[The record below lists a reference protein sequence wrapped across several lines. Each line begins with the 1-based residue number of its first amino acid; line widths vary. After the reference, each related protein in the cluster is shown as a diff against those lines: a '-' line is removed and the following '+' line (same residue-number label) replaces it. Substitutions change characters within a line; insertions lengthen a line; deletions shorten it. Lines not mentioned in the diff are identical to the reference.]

1 MSVVAKAH
9 SYRDDATVP
18 RFDDARPIVVF
29 DGVCVLCSSSIDFI
43 LRHDR
48 EAAFRFL
55 VAQSTLGQAL
65 YRHYGLPAENFDT
78 VLVIEDGRLHTRLD
92 AVAAVL
98 RRLPM
103 PWPLMGFVRFLPD
116 FFYDL
121 IARRRY
127 RLFGKRDACLMPTP
141 DLRARFLPDGW
152 ISAPSS

>member
-18 RFDDARPIVVF
+18 RFDDALPIVVF

-48 EAAFRFL
+48 EAGFRFL

-103 PWPLMGFVRFLPD
+103 PWPLMGFVRFLPE